1 VCRTFH
7 ACCNAGTADIP
18 ATQSTFFWLMVTL
31 NRLSLVLGWITHS
44 HFPGVFVNLVV
55 LVFTIGNVV
64 MDSHLMW
71 RLVDS

>member
-1 VCRTFH
+1 
-7 ACCNAGTADIP
+7 
-18 ATQSTFFWLMVTL
+18 MVTL
-31 NRLSLVLGWITHS
+31 NRLPMVLGWITHS